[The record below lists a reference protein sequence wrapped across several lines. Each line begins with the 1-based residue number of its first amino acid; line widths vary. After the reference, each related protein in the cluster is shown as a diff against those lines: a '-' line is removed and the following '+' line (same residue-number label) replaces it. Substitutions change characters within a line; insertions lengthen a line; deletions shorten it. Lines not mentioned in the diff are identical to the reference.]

1 MAQNSHRPAFVRQ
14 VVNIA
19 IFIAFVIGIEYYYG
33 WFDLLAPWK
42 NQSPAHLC
50 VAVALV
56 FSSYWVRSI
65 RVYDYFRGQIQ
76 GSFLRCF
83 KLTLQHNLLNNLL
96 PMRTG
101 EISFPV
107 LMSRYFQISM
117 LRSVPA
123 LLWFRFLDLHTMGGL
138 AVLVVNP
145 FPLHTPFT
153 ILVLVAWMIL
163 PALAFWGSRRLRL
176 ALETRAQ
183 DNKVGSFL
191 LKVIRG
197 MPQESIAFQRTWAL
211 TLATWAVKLGVFAWV
226 LRLFVD
232 IPWTGA
238 FLGAILGDLTSV
250 LPFHSIGGAGT
261 YEAGVVAGLVPFG
274 ASANA
279 ALAAAINL
287 HLFLLAATLF
297 GGALSL
303 LLKGEITKDRR
314 VVL

>member
-1 MAQNSHRPAFVRQ
+1 MVQKNHRPAFVRRL
-14 VVNIA
+14 VNIA
-19 IFIAFVIGIEYYYG
+19 IFIAFVVGVELYYG
-33 WFDLLAPWK
+33 WLDLLAPWK
-42 NQSPAHLC
+42 NQSPARLC
-50 VAVALV
+50 LALALV
-56 FSSYWVRSI
+56 FSSYWVRSM
-65 RVYDYFRGQIQ
+65 RVYDYFRDQIK
-76 GSFLRCF
+76 GSFLPCF

-123 LLWFRFLDLHTMGGL
+123 LLWFRLLDLHTVGAL
-138 AVLVVNP
+138 ALLIVNP
-145 FPLHTPFT
+145 FPRHTLLV
-153 ILVLVAWMIL
+153 ILMLAAWMTL
-163 PALAFWGSRRLRL
+163 PALAFWGSNHLKSVL
-176 ALETRAQ
+176 KTRAQ
-183 DNKVGSFL
+183 NRVGSLL
-191 LKVIRG
+191 LKVMHG
-197 MPQESIAFQRTWAL
+197 MPQELIAFRRTWVW

-232 IPWTGA
+232 IPWSGA
-238 FLGAILGDLTSV
+238 LLGAVLGDLTSI
-250 LPFHSIGGAGT
+250 LPVHNIGGAGT
-261 YEAGVVAGLVPFG
+261 YEAGVVAGMLPFG
-274 ASANA
+274 VGASA

-303 LLKGEITKDRR
+303 LLKGETPEDRQ

>member
-1 MAQNSHRPAFVRQ
+1 MVQKSHRQDFVRQ
-14 VVNIA
+14 LVRIA
-19 IFIAFVIGIEYYYG
+19 IFIAFVIGIEFYYG
-33 WFDLLAPWK
+33 WLDLLVPWK
-42 NQSPAHLC
+42 NQSPAQLC
-50 VAVALV
+50 LAVALV
-56 FSSYWVRSI
+56 FSSYWVRSM
-65 RVYDYFRGQIQ
+65 RVYDYFRDQIQ
-76 GSFLRCF
+76 GSFLLCF

-123 LLWFRFLDLHTMGGL
+123 LLWFRMLDLHTVGAL
-138 AVLVVNP
+138 AVLIANP
-145 FPLHTPFT
+145 FPRHMLLA
-153 ILVLVAWMIL
+153 ILVLVAWMTL
-163 PALAFWGSRRLRL
+163 PALAFWGSHRLML
-176 ALETRAQ
+176 VLEARAQ
-183 DNKVGSFL
+183 NRAGLFL

-197 MPQESIAFQRTWAL
+197 MPQESITFGRTWVW
-211 TLATWAVKLGVFAWV
+211 TLSTWAVKLGVFAWV
-226 LRLFVD
+226 LQLFVD
-232 IPWTGA
+232 IPWSGA

-250 LPFHSIGGAGT
+250 LPFHNIGGAGT

-274 ASANA
+274 ASASS

-303 LLKGEITKDRR
+303 LLKGETTEGRR

>member
-1 MAQNSHRPAFVRQ
+1 MVQKSHHPAFMRWL
-14 VVNIA
+14 VNIA
-19 IFIAFVIGIEYYYG
+19 IFIAFIIGIQIYYG
-33 WFDLLAPWK
+33 WLDLLAPWED
-42 NQSPAHLC
+42 QSPARLC
-50 VAVALV
+50 LALALV
-56 FSSYWVRSI
+56 FSSYWVRSM
-65 RVYDYFRGQIQ
+65 RVYDYFRDQIQ

-123 LLWFRFLDLHTMGGL
+123 LLWFRLLDLHTVGAL
-138 AVLVVNP
+138 ALLIVNP
-145 FPLHTPFT
+145 FPRHTLLV
-153 ILVLVAWMIL
+153 ILMLAAWMTL
-163 PALAFWGSRRLRL
+163 PALAFWGSNRLKSV
-176 ALETRAQ
+176 LETRAQ
-183 DNKVGSFL
+183 NRVGSLL
-191 LKVIRG
+191 LKVMHG
-197 MPQESIAFQRTWAL
+197 MPQESIAFRRTWVW

-226 LRLFVD
+226 LRLFVE
-232 IPWTGA
+232 IPWSGA
-238 FLGAILGDLTSV
+238 LLGAVLGDLTSI
-250 LPFHSIGGAGT
+250 LPVHNIGGAGT
-261 YEAGVVAGLVPFG
+261 YEAGVVAGMLPFG
-274 ASANA
+274 VGASA

-303 LLKGEITKDRR
+303 LLKGETPEDRQ